1 MAGLDIASVNEIAAN
16 AIEQAKQMM
25 PSATNESKETGD
37 SFSSLL
43 SAAMNLVNETNSLTN
58 VAEAEQL
65 NFAMGYSDN
74 SHDLAIAQQKAALS
88 LQYTVAV
95 KNKLLEAYKEIMNM
109 QI

>member
-1 MAGLDIASVNEIAAN
+1 MAGLDISAVNNIATN
-16 AIEQAKQMM
+16 AIEQALQKGT
-25 PSATNESKETGD
+25 ATENKTTDD

-43 SAAMNLVNETNSLTN
+43 SAAMNLVNETNELSN
-58 VAEAEQL
+58 AAEAEQL

-74 SHDLAIAQQKAALS
+74 AHDLAIAQNKASLS

-95 KNKLLEAYKEIMNM
+95 KNKLLEAYKEIMNI

>member
-1 MAGLDIASVNEIAAN
+1 MAGMDISSVNQIAAN
-16 AIEQAKQMM
+16 AIEQAKQQMTT
-25 PSATNESKETGD
+25 SNEGKTSDD

-43 SAAMNLVNETNSLTN
+43 SAAMNLVNETNNLTN
-58 VAEAEQL
+58 QAEAEQL

-74 SHDLAIAQQKAALS
+74 AHDLAIAQKKALLS

-95 KNKLLEAYKEIMNM
+95 KNKLLEAYKEIMNI

>member
-16 AIEQAKQMM
+16 AIEQAKQIGT
-25 PSATNESKETGD
+25 PSNEKKAEDD

-43 SAAMNLVNETNSLTN
+43 SAAMNMVNETNELTN
-58 VAEAEQL
+58 QAEAEKM

-74 SHDLAIAQQKAALS
+74 AHDLMIAQRKAILS

-95 KNKLLEAYKEIMNM
+95 KNKLLEAYKEIMNI

>member
-1 MAGLDIASVNEIAAN
+1 MAGIDISSVNEIATN
-16 AIEQAKQMM
+16 ALDKAKQQMAA
-25 PSATNESKETGD
+25 SNENKTSDD

-43 SAAMNLVNETNSLTN
+43 SAAMNLVNETNNLTN
-58 VAEAEQL
+58 QAEAEQL

-74 SHDLAIAQQKAALS
+74 SHDLAIAQKKALVS

-95 KNKLLEAYKEIMNM
+95 KNKLLEAYKEIMNI